1 MEYDERP
8 WGNYQ
13 VLDEGTG
20 YKVKRIVVHP
30 GGRLSL
36 QRHEHRSEHWVIVA
50 GLARVTRDHEVFDL
64 GARESLDIPVGAAH
78 RLENPGQQPLV
89 MIEVQSGSYL
99 GEDDIQRLADDYG
112 RG

>member
-13 VLDEGTG
+13 VIDEGAG

-36 QRHEHRSEHWVIVA
+36 QRHEQRSEHWVIVA
-50 GLARVTRDHEVFDL
+50 GLARVTRDSDVIDL
-64 GARESLDIPVGAAH
+64 VARESIDIPTGAAH
-78 RLENPGQQPLV
+78 RLENPGEEPLV
-89 MIEVQSGSYL
+89 MIEVQSGAYL